1 MKFGDSQLIESV
13 LEIVRKRF
21 GVPVILQT
29 ESFDFNG
36 GHDPARNQTNS
47 NWILKQ
53 LLDRFPSSQSKI
65 LGLTERDLYCP
76 VLTYVF
82 GEAALGGQ
90 VAVVSSH
97 RFHNELY
104 GLGEN
109 REVLKS
115 RLLSEVVHELGH
127 TFGLIHCQYQGC
139 VMYPSTYV
147 EDIDI
152 KPNSFCDACSQ
163 FLSDSVALQSGL
175 SES

>member
-90 VAVVSSH
+90 VAVPPWDWRRRKRNARPSVSSH
-97 RFHNELY
+97 PRWPLAVGARVPPRF
-104 GLGEN
+104 
-109 REVLKS
+109 VQK
-115 RLLSEVVHELGH
+115 
-127 TFGLIHCQYQGC
+127 
-139 VMYPSTYV
+139 
-147 EDIDI
+147 
-152 KPNSFCDACSQ
+152 
-163 FLSDSVALQSGL
+163 
-175 SES
+175 